1 LVHAADRAGETP
13 MDLRAMSAEAV
24 VVAAGRA
31 HRRDEIRPG
40 SGGPAGNAA
49 LTAWTGLLLLALF
62 LAELVTLLDVRGL
75 LSWHVVV
82 GTLLI
87 PPALVKTGSTG
98 WRMIGY
104 YLGKGPYRRAGPPP
118 MLLRVLGPLVVAS
131 TLAVLGTGV
140 ALVLVGPDTGRRS
153 LLDVAGQHVDLLML
167 HKVSFVV
174 WAGATG
180 LHVLG
185 RLIPAV
191 RLTVLRRVT
200 EDRVPGRAARAMLIA
215 ATVAVAVITAAL
227 VLGLAG
233 PWRAEPRHF
242 YGRPVG
248 ISSLA
253 RRDGGGDHQRD
264 RVAFAEREWHVRLG
278 GNPSES
284 APLASL
290 CGTKAPGRD
299 PGAVRA

>member
-1 LVHAADRAGETP
+1 
-13 MDLRAMSAEAV
+13 MDLRAMSVETA

-49 LTAWTGLLLLALF
+49 LTAWTGLLLLVLF

-104 YLGKGPYRRAGPPP
+104 YLGKRPYRRAGPPP
-118 MLLRVLGPLVVAS
+118 MLLRLLGPLVVVS

-140 ALVLVGPDTGRRS
+140 ALVLAGPETGRRS
-153 LLDVAGQHVDLLML
+153 LLDVAGFRVDLLML
-167 HKVSFVV
+167 HKASFVV

-185 RLIPAV
+185 RLIPAA
-191 RLTVLRRVT
+191 RLTVLRPRT
-200 EDRVPGRAARAMLIA
+200 EGPIPGRAGRVVLIA
-215 ATVAVAVITAAL
+215 GTVAVAVVTAVL

-233 PWRAEPRHF
+233 PWRAEPRHLHR
-242 YGRPVG
+242 RPLAEAVTSEVPG
-248 ISSLA
+248 GAATAPSPGA
-253 RRDGGGDHQRD
+253 RR
-264 RVAFAEREWHVRLG
+264 
-278 GNPSES
+278 P
-284 APLASL
+284 
-290 CGTKAPGRD
+290 
-299 PGAVRA
+299 